1 MKKFVLLLFLSISL
15 TAIAQKKETTH
26 VEAVKSID
34 GILSRMLELLSV
46 EKGNAIDHKSL
57 KDLFLPNAT
66 FSVRSPDDSYP
77 NPLETVNLKDFI
89 ESLKDSYYEDGYTEI
104 EMGKVVNE
112 FNGIASVFQS
122 FTGIDSEGNKE
133 KGINSYQL
141 VYLKNRWWI
150 ANMIWTLETSDAK
163 IPEKYLKGDSKKM

>member
-1 MKKFVLLLFLSISL
+1 
-15 TAIAQKKETTH
+15 
-26 VEAVKSID
+26 
-34 GILSRMLELLSV
+34 
-46 EKGNAIDHKSL
+46 
-57 KDLFLPNAT
+57 
-66 FSVRSPDDSYP
+66 
-77 NPLETVNLKDFI
+77 
-89 ESLKDSYYEDGYTEI
+89 
-104 EMGKVVNE
+104 MGKVVNE